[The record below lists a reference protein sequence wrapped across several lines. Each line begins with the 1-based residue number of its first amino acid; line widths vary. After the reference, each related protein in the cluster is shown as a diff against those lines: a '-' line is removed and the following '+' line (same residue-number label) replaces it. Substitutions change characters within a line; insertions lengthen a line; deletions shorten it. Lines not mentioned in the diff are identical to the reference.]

1 MPTLPLTDT
10 MIRAAKADQNK
21 RLEITDA
28 KCQGLELRVT
38 GTGAKSFAFQ
48 YRSRRGDN
56 KVVRLTLGSY
66 PDLSLA
72 SARTI
77 ADQHRKA
84 IADGRDPRDEH
95 KAAVA
100 KSAAKAEGK
109 GRTFDQV
116 ADLYLENYAKPRK
129 SSWRND
135 KSLLRRARFKWGKL
149 PIGTITDDD
158 VAKLLDDIAAEAPV
172 SANRIQS
179 VLHKVFGWAKEPGR
193 KYVTANPVAD
203 MPRRTKEKPKER
215 CLDEAEIRTLWRGLD
230 DPKLPAERS
239 VALALKL
246 ILITAARPGMVAG
259 MTREELRG
267 LDGKTP
273 EWHLAG
279 SRMKNRK
286 AFIVPLCKEAVAI
299 IKQAMPVKNQTVV
312 FPSRFH
318 HRASI
323 ARHTL
328 SQSLLD
334 IIRYLRMKKF
344 TPHDLRRTAATLARS
359 NGVPRDHVKALL
371 AHIEADVTAIYDQY
385 DMLDEKRAA
394 ANALGRAI
402 GRIVTKPARTG
413 LAARPGRKT
422 NGWSRAA
429 L

>member
-10 MIRAAKADQNK
+10 IIRAAKADRNK

-72 SARTI
+72 TARTM

-84 IADGRDPRDEH
+84 ITDGRDPRDEKRVEAV
-95 KAAVA
+95 KA
-100 KSAAKAEGK
+100 AAKAEGE
-109 GRTFDQV
+109 GRTFDAV
-116 ADLYLENYAKPRK
+116 ADEYLDKYAKLKK

-135 KSLLRRARFKWGKL
+135 ESYLRRPRARWGKL
-149 PIGTITDDD
+149 PVSTITDDD
-158 VAKLLDDIAAEAPV
+158 AAALLDAIAAEAPV
-172 SANRIQS
+172 SANRTQS
-179 VLHKVFGWAKEPGR
+179 ILHTLFRWAREPGR
-193 KYVTANPVAD
+193 KYVTTNPVAD

-215 CLDEAEIRTLWRGLD
+215 VLDVAEIRKLWRGLD

-246 ILITAARPGMVAG
+246 ILLTAARPGMVAG

-273 EWHLAG
+273 EWHLPG
-279 SRMKNRK
+279 SRMKNGK
-286 AFIVPLCKEAVAI
+286 QFIVPLSREAIAI
-299 IKQAMPVKNQTVV
+299 IKEAMPDKDAAVV
-312 FPSRFH
+312 FRSRFH
-318 HRASI
+318 NRASI

-334 IIRYLRMKKF
+334 IIADLGMKKF
-344 TPHDLRRTAATLARS
+344 TPHDLRRTAATVARS

-371 AHIEADVTAIYDQY
+371 AHIEGDVTAVYDTY
-385 DMLDEKRAA
+385 DLLDEKRAA
-394 ANALGRAI
+394 VSALGKAI
-402 GRIVTKPARTG
+402 SRIVTKR
-413 LAARPGRKT
+413 
-422 NGWSRAA
+422 
-429 L
+429 